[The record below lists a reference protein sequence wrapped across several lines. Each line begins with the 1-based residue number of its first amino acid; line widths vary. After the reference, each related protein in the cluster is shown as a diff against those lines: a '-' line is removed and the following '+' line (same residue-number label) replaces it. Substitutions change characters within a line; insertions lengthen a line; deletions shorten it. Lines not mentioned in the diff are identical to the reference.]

1 MRRLPKRM
9 MPHGGLVSYRAK
21 LGEGTYGPQHDDVE
35 VVPKRAAID
44 DKRKLIRTA
53 DGRELMSQSRIALDL
68 EHLMPVGS
76 LVTIWR
82 GRANERETTALVVAV
97 ADWPGLPQFVEIALE

>member
-1 MRRLPKRM
+1 MRLPKRYL
-9 MPHGGLVSYRAK
+9 PHKKLAAYKPK
-21 LGEGTYGPQHDDVE
+21 LGEGTYGPSYGPE
-35 VVPKRAAID
+35 VVVKRAAID

-53 DGRELMSQSRIALDL
+53 DGREIMSQSRIAVDP

-82 GRANERETTALVVAV
+82 GRANQRETTALVVAV
-97 ADWPGLPQFVEIALE
+97 AEWPGLPRFVEVALE

>member
-1 MRRLPKRM
+1 MTRRLPKRYL
-9 MPHGGLVSYRAK
+9 PHVELVSYRPK
-21 LGEGTYGPQHDDVE
+21 LGEGTYGPQYGAQVT
-35 VVPKRAAID
+35 PKRAAID

-53 DGRELMSQSRIALDL
+53 DGQMLMSQSRIAVDI

-82 GRANERETTALVVAV
+82 GRANERESTALVVAV

>member
-1 MRRLPKRM
+1 MRRLPKRYL
-9 MPHGGLVSYRAK
+9 PHKGLVSYRPK
-21 LGEGTYGPQHDDVE
+21 LGEGTYGPQYGDP

-44 DKRKLIRTA
+44 DKRKLIRAA

>member
-1 MRRLPKRM
+1 M
-9 MPHGGLVSYRAK
+9 MPHGGLIAYQPK
-21 LGEGTYGPQHDDVE
+21 LGEGTYGPQYGAE

-44 DKRKLIRTA
+44 DKRKLIRTT
-53 DGRELMSQSRIALDL
+53 DGREIMSQSRIALDL

-82 GRANERETTALVVAV
+82 GQANERETTALVVAV
-97 ADWPGLPQFVEIALE
+97 AQWPGLPEFCEIALE